1 MIGAARRYDGSMT
14 LSRTTVFVADDH
26 PVFRDGLV
34 RALRTRPEFELVGE
48 EGDGREALAAIKRL
62 TPAVAL
68 LDVKMPGLDGPAIA
82 QALRRDNVP
91 TRVVLISAHV
101 PSELIYHA
109 ISQGAAAYL
118 SKEASRDEICDTVAA
133 VARGET
139 RLSPEIQGELV
150 RQIQMRSVGDRP
162 VLSQRE
168 REVLELIAEGLS
180 APDIGRRLH
189 VSPATVKTHLQSLYE
204 KLGVSDR
211 AAAVASAMRNG
222 LLE

>member
-1 MIGAARRYDGSMT
+1 MPRE
-14 LSRTTVFVADDH
+14 RTTVFVADDH

-48 EGDGREALAAIKRL
+48 AADGREALAEIKRL

-68 LDVKMPGLDGPAIA
+68 LDVKMPGIDGASIA
-82 QALRRDNVP
+82 QAVRRDGTP
-91 TRVVLISAHV
+91 TRVVLISAHA
-101 PSELIYHA
+101 PSDLVYRA
-109 ISQGAAAYL
+109 ISLGAAAYL
-118 SKEASRDEICDTVAA
+118 SKEASREEICDTVAA

-139 RLSPEIQGELV
+139 RLSPAIQGDLV
-150 RQIQMRSVGDRP
+150 RQIQMRAAGERP

-180 APDIGRRLH
+180 APDVAKRLH
-189 VSPATVKTHLQSLYE
+189 VSTATVKTHLQSLYE